1 MCDDDVPAAVCR
13 HAPAEVPV
21 GEPGER
27 AASCA
32 DPPPLRLRAYDGS
45 TAG

>member
-1 MCDDDVPAAVCR
+1 MCDDDVPEAVRR
-13 HAPAEVPV
+13 HAAAQVPV
-21 GEPGER
+21 GEPGEH

-32 DPPPLRLRAYDGS
+32 DPPPLHLRAYDGS